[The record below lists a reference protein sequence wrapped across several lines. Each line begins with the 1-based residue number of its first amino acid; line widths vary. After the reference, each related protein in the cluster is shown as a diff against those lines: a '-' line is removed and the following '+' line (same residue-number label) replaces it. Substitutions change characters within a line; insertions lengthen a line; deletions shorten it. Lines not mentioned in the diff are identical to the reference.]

1 MMKCARCP
9 LFTSWNN
16 ESDRGEACKLFGD
29 SWDSPLQYED
39 NEGTIVGCYV
49 DRHFIERADR
59 EYEDHLA
66 QEAASYEEW
75 MLETEAE

>member
-1 MMKCARCP
+1 MKCARCP
-9 LFTSWNN
+9 LYTSWNN
-16 ESDRGEACKLFGD
+16 ESDSGEACGLFGD
-29 SWDSPLQYED
+29 AWDNPLQYED
-39 NEGTIVGCYV
+39 KEGAIVGCYV